1 MNKKGKSQELLFTY
15 GSLQWETIQQQLF
28 GRKLSGSPD
37 RLIGFRQKRQ
47 KLEGRYP
54 IVYATGNPQELLDG
68 IVYEITKNDL
78 EKADAYEGDGYQ
90 RVKTRLESGRSAW
103 VYVGI

>member
-1 MNKKGKSQELLFTY
+1 MNAKAKAQELLFTY

-28 GRKLSGSPD
+28 GKKLRGSPD

-47 KLEGRYP
+47 KLEGLYP

-68 IVYEITKNDL
+68 IVYEITKKDL
-78 EKADAYEGDGYQ
+78 QKADVYEGEGYQ
-90 RVKTRLESGRSAW
+90 RIKTRLESGRTAW